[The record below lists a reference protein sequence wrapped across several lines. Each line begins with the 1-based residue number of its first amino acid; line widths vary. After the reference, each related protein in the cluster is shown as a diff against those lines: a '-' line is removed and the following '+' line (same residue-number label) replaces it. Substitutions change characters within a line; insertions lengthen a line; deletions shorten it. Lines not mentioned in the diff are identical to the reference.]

1 MVFLF
6 CAYRDWSIKLYEKL
20 SKKYDTF
27 ILLNSPKKLTF
38 SFVKKLNPEF
48 IFFPDWSWIIPEKI
62 TSNYKCVCLHESNLP
77 KFRGGSPLQ
86 NQIIRGITKT
96 KTTAFFM
103 SKGIDEGDIILQQD
117 LSLSGRMDEI
127 FLRMIEND
135 FKIIEKIILGNY
147 KLTKQKGRRSIFKR
161 RKPEESELD
170 SSPHSLEYFYN
181 FIRML
186 DDPYPNAFIRLG
198 DKKVI
203 LKNPQYKN
211 GKITFNGEIV

>member
-1 MVFLF
+1 MVYLF

-20 SKKYDTF
+20 SKKYDHF
-27 ILLNSPKKLTF
+27 VLLNSPKKLTF

-62 TSNYKCVCLHESNLP
+62 TSNYKCVCFHESNLP

-86 NQIIRGITKT
+86 NQIIREITKT
-96 KTTAFFM
+96 KTSAFFM
-103 SKGIDEGDIILQQD
+103 SKGIDEGDIILQRD
-117 LSLSGRMDEI
+117 LSLSGSINDI

-147 KLTKQKGRRSIFKR
+147 KLTKQKGRHSIFKR
-161 RKPEESELD
+161 RNPEESELD
-170 SSPHSLEYFYN
+170 SSPHSLKYFYN

-198 DKKVI
+198 NKKII

-211 GKITFNGEIV
+211 GKITFNGEII

>member
-1 MVFLF
+1 MVYLF
-6 CAYRDWSIKLYEKL
+6 CAYREWSIKLYEKL
-20 SKKYDTF
+20 SKKYDNF
-27 ILLNSPKKLTF
+27 VLLNSPKKLTF

-62 TSNYKCVCLHESNLP
+62 TSNYKCVCFHESNLP

-103 SKGIDEGDIILQQD
+103 SEGIDEGDIILQRN
-117 LSLSGRMDEI
+117 LSLSGNINEI

-161 RKPEESELD
+161 RNPEDSELD

-186 DDPYPNAFIRLG
+186 DDPYPNAFIKLG
-198 DKKVI
+198 DKKII

-211 GKITFNGEIV
+211 GKISFNGEIK

>member
-20 SKKYDTF
+20 SKKHDNF

-62 TSNYKCVCLHESNLP
+62 TSNYKCVCFHESNLP

-103 SKGIDEGDIILQQD
+103 SKGIDEGDIILQRD
-117 LSLSGRMDEI
+117 LSLSGKIDEI

-161 RKPEESELD
+161 RKPDESELD
-170 SSPHSLEYFYN
+170 SLPHSLEYFYN

-198 DKKVI
+198 DKKII

-211 GKITFNGEIV
+211 GKVTFNGEIV

>member
-20 SKKYDTF
+20 SKKYDNF

-103 SKGIDEGDIILQQD
+103 SKGIDEGDIILQRD
-117 LSLSGRMDEI
+117 LSLSGKIDEI

-198 DKKVI
+198 DKKII

-211 GKITFNGEIV
+211 GKVTFNGEIV

>member
-1 MVFLF
+1 MVYLF

-20 SKKYDTF
+20 VEKSDNFVLIK
-27 ILLNSPKKLTF
+27 SHKKLTY
-38 SFVKKLNPEF
+38 SFVKKINPEF

-62 TSNYKCVCLHESNLP
+62 TSNYKCVCFHESNLP

-103 SKGIDEGDIILQQD
+103 SKGIDEGDIILQRD
-117 LSLSGRMDEI
+117 LSLNGSIDEI

-161 RKPEESELD
+161 RNPEDSELD

-186 DDPYPNAFIRLG
+186 DDPYPNAFIKLG
-198 DKKVI
+198 NKKLI
-203 LKNPQYKN
+203 LKNPQFKK
-211 GKITFNGEIV
+211 GKLTFNGEIL

>member
-1 MVFLF
+1 MVYLF
-6 CAYRDWSIKLYEKL
+6 CAYREWSIKLYEKL
-20 SKKYDTF
+20 SKKYDNF
-27 ILLNSPKKLTF
+27 VLLNSPKKLTF

-62 TSNYKCVCLHESNLP
+62 TSNYKCVCFHESNLP

-103 SKGIDEGDIILQQD
+103 SEGIDEGDIILQRN
-117 LSLSGRMDEI
+117 LSLSGNINEI

-161 RKPEESELD
+161 RNPEDSELD

-186 DDPYPNAFIRLG
+186 DDPYPNAFIKLG
-198 DKKVI
+198 DKKII

-211 GKITFNGEIV
+211 GKISFNGEII

>member
-1 MVFLF
+1 MVYLF
-6 CAYRDWSIKLYEKL
+6 CAYREWSIKLYEKL
-20 SKKYDTF
+20 SKKYDNF
-27 ILLNSPKKLTF
+27 VLLNSPKKLTF

-62 TSNYKCVCLHESNLP
+62 TSNYKCVCFHESNLP

-103 SKGIDEGDIILQQD
+103 SEGIDEGDIILQRN
-117 LSLSGRMDEI
+117 LSLSGSINEI

-161 RKPEESELD
+161 RNPEDSELD

-186 DDPYPNAFIRLG
+186 DDPYPNAFIKLG
-198 DKKVI
+198 DKKII

-211 GKITFNGEIV
+211 GKISFNGEII